1 MEKIEKKR
9 SLNSITRF
17 YLVSWHEKCRRII
30 VAEVPEI
37 TACQL
42 RVEVTARMHMRARK
56 TIKSARAKTT
66 HGGETGSRKRA

>member
-1 MEKIEKKR
+1 M
-9 SLNSITRF
+9 
-17 YLVSWHEKCRRII
+17 
-30 VAEVPEI
+30 AEVPEI